1 MLYAALKNIKVQ
13 RAGISCPLLLLCFFS
28 PSLLAMSDRP
38 VPSTAAAA
46 TQIGLGLLVVLLLLF
61 FLAWLVR
68 RLNLV
73 PGAMGAAGGMKVLAV
88 LPLSN
93 RERLILVQVGSEQ
106 LLLGVTQQQINL
118 IHRLEEPLS
127 TEGSQQA
134 AFASLLDYWKQK
146 TTRHRKGDSG
156 DEER

>member
-1 MLYAALKNIKVQ
+1 MLFAGLTNLSAL
-13 RAGISCPLLLLCFFS
+13 RAGFTCPLLLLLLFS
-28 PSLLAMSDRP
+28 PSLLAMSERP

-46 TQIGLGLLVVLLLLF
+46 AQIGLGLVVVLLLLF

-73 PGAMGAAGGMKVLAV
+73 PGAMGASGGMKVLAV

-93 RERLILVQVGSEQ
+93 RERLMLVQVGNEQ
-106 LLLGVTQQQINL
+106 LLLGVTSQQINL
-118 IHRLEEPLS
+118 LHRLDEPLP
-127 TEGSQQA
+127 TTGTQQA
-134 AFASLLDYWKQK
+134 AFASLLGYWKQK
-146 TTRHRKGDSG
+146 TTRHRTGESG